1 MKKRMSSMSFLV
13 KIQYYS
19 VEKKNWCS
27 ACVNV
32 WLGEGLS
39 SHVFNPP
46 LCQEAIARNTVS
58 HIDVFLV
65 NNRNPVQMFTK
76 LSSLTKRE
84 HANLQQSSDIYITF
98 HFLLMILFEFKSLL
112 ERHKLKHEKRSNGR
126 KKCVMCDYIQYT
138 FRNISNC
145 E

>member
-13 KIQYYS
+13 KIQRYS
-19 VEKKNWCS
+19 VEKKNWGS

-32 WLGEGLS
+32 WWGEGLS

-46 LCQEAIARNTVS
+46 LCQEAIARNTIS

-76 LSSLTKRE
+76 LSSLTKTE

-112 ERHKLKHEKRSNGR
+112 ERCISSNM
-126 KKCVMCDYIQYT
+126 KKEVMEERNVLCVIIYSIHSG
-138 FRNISNC
+138 I
-145 E
+145 

>member
-112 ERHKLKHEKRSNGR
+112 ERYISSNM
-126 KKCVMCDYIQYT
+126 KKEVIEERNVLCVIIYSIHSG
-138 FRNISNC
+138 I
-145 E
+145 

>member
-58 HIDVFLV
+58 HIDVCLV

-112 ERHKLKHEKRSNGR
+112 ERYISSNM
-126 KKCVMCDYIQYT
+126 KKEVMEERNVLCVIIYSIHSG
-138 FRNISNC
+138 I
-145 E
+145 

>member
-112 ERHKLKHEKRSNGR
+112 ERYISSNM
-126 KKCVMCDYIQYT
+126 KKEVMEERNVLCVIIYSIHSG
-138 FRNISNC
+138 I
-145 E
+145 

>member
-13 KIQYYS
+13 KIQHYS
-19 VEKKNWCS
+19 VEKKNWGS

-32 WLGEGLS
+32 WWGEGLS

-46 LCQEAIARNTVS
+46 LCQEAIARNTIS

-112 ERHKLKHEKRSNGR
+112 ERCISSNM
-126 KKCVMCDYIQYT
+126 KKEVMEERNVLCVIIYSIHSG
-138 FRNISNC
+138 I
-145 E
+145 